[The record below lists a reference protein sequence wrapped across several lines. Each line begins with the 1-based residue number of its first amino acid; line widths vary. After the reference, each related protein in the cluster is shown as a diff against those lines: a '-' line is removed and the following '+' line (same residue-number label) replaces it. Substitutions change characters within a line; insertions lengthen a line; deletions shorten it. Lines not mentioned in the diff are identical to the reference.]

1 MIIITCPKCS
11 ISYRVQRNAVGGQGR
26 MVRCT
31 RCGESWRY
39 RIGEGPNQNFD
50 TLKNEHKLSD
60 SVKDRGS
67 ELVPGSAAKP
77 VVAHNQISTQKRQ
90 SLPPTKTKKHIPAM
104 LWFGV
109 IIIAAFTCAGFY
121 WNRDQIVNR
130 IPTIKPYLDL
140 LGLKT
145 KDIDPLF
152 KISDVKLRV
161 EKQGAIASQMVDF
174 SLKNITKQIRQLP
187 SLTAIVL
194 DSDRNI
200 LDSWKIPLKGDSL
213 KPGEARLFSK
223 EIQRGLP
230 LGKTLKL
237 TVSSKD

>member
-39 RIGEGPNQNFD
+39 RIGEGPNQTFD
-50 TLKNEHKLSD
+50 TVKKKHKLSD
-60 SVKDRGS
+60 TVKDRRS

-77 VVAHNQISTQKRQ
+77 VIAHNQIIAEKKQ
-90 SLPPTKTKKHIPAM
+90 SLPPTETKKNIPAI
-104 LWFGV
+104 LRFGV
-109 IIIAAFTCAGFY
+109 MIIAAFTCVGFY
-121 WNRDQIVNR
+121 WNRDQIVDR
-130 IPTIKPYLDL
+130 IPTIKPYLNL

-145 KDIDPLF
+145 KGIDPLF
-152 KISDVKLRV
+152 KVSDVKLKV

-174 SLKNITKQIRQLP
+174 SLKNITNQTRELP

-200 LDSWKIPLKGDSL
+200 LDSWKISLHGDSL